1 VEGAL
6 VALRKHGYAA
16 TSLSRVAD
24 EAGTSK
30 RMVLHYFSSRD
41 ALFEVVVRR
50 VGGRLLGQVELA
62 IAAQSDPRAALC
74 DGLDRLWEEI
84 LADPGL
90 HGVFVGLLAESV
102 VDDALRASISRVR
115 GEYRAVLEG
124 VIRASPA
131 GDVLELEQI
140 ASVAT
145 LVLAAMVGLTIDF
158 LERGETPAL
167 HRAFAGLK
175 AHVHVL
181 TAGAQITAPVPT

>member
-1 VEGAL
+1 MEAAL

-16 TSLSRVAD
+16 TSLARVAD

-30 RMVLHYFSSRD
+30 RMVLHYFESRD

-62 IAAQSDPRAALC
+62 IAAQPDPGVALC
-74 DGLDRLWEEI
+74 DGLNRLWEEI

-102 VDDALRASISRVR
+102 ADDALRASISLMR
-115 GEYRAVLEG
+115 GEYRAVIEG
-124 VIRASPA
+124 AVRASPV
-131 GDVLELEQI
+131 GDELEPEQV
-140 ASVAT
+140 ASLAT

-167 HRAFAGLK
+167 HRAFADFK
-175 AHVHVL
+175 AHVRLL
-181 TAGAQITAPVPT
+181 TAGDHIAVPA